1 MLVPLV
7 SEVVSGFEFS
17 NECSLLRG
25 ACRLAPRPPRVAAVT
40 GGVNPC
46 PDLPLSRAPQRLPAL
61 GRNKH
66 TQNSTVVQF

>member
-1 MLVPLV
+1 M
-7 SEVVSGFEFS
+7 SRDS
-17 NECSLLRG
+17 NSRMNVLCCAGHAGWRR
-25 ACRLAPRPPRVAAVT
+25 ARPRVAAVT